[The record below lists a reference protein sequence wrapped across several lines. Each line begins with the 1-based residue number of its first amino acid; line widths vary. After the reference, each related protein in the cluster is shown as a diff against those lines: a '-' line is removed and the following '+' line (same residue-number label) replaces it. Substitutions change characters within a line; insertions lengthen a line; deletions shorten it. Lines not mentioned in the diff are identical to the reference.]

1 MGEENDYY
9 SLIDQY
15 SNYNREAQRYITYDI
30 ETARLVRDRGIDHMQ
45 TMQEELARQARISLI
60 DAAAAQIHAYG
71 NEHQSKQFS
80 LAKKPDC
87 VLDDV
92 LLNLKRGLKPYY
104 QEKLEYKIEGSNDGL
119 YIEYEPGLDL
129 SPTQK
134 IEWLPSK
141 TVEKINLVYES
152 KKKAFADKIETHKK
166 YLETIEEMNQAI
178 TNYKTKGHNFIL

>member
-1 MGEENDYY
+1 MGEKNDYY

-15 SNYNREAQRYITYDI
+15 GNYDREGQRYITYDI
-30 ETARLVRDRGIDHMQ
+30 ETGGLIRDRGINHLQ
-45 TMQEELARQARISLI
+45 TLHEELARQSRISLI
-60 DAAAAQIHAYG
+60 DSAAAQIHAYE

-87 VLDDV
+87 VLDDA

-104 QEKLEYKIEGSNDGL
+104 QEKLDYKIEGSNDGL
-119 YIEYEPGLDL
+119 YIEYEPGVDL

-141 TVEKINLVYES
+141 TIEKINLVYES
-152 KKKAFADKIETHKK
+152 KKKAFADRAEADKK
-166 YLETIEEMNQAI
+166 YLETIAEMNQAI